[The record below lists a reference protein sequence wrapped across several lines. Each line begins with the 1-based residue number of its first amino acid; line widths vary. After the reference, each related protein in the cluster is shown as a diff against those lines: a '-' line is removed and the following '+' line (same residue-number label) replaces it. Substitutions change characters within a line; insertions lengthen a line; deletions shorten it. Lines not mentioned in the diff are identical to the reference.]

1 MKKKY
6 KLTCQQIAN
15 ITNGKIK
22 GNQSIV
28 INNLNR
34 IEYAENDELTFYSDN
49 KFESYVRNGN
59 AGCILIDQKFDIE
72 PKEHQCFIYVT
83 NAYQAFVKVLQYINQ
98 SQAPEKG
105 LIHPTAIIDSTAK
118 IGENCSIGAYSV
130 IGKNTT
136 IGNDTIIKSLV
147 TIGNDVDIGSN
158 TIIHSNVVCYDEVVI
173 GNNCIIHSG
182 AIIGSD
188 GFGFIENNDGSYIKI
203 PQLGNV
209 VIGDNVEIGANA
221 TIDSA
226 IAGSTII
233 ENGVKIDNLV
243 HIAHNV
249 IIGENSAIA
258 AQAGIAGST
267 KIGKRNRLGGQV
279 GLIGHIKTT
288 DDVIIAAQ
296 SGVSKSITQKGI
308 YFGSP
313 AKEKLKAFRLE
324 AILRNLPDIY
334 EEFLKII
341 KQKKTE
347 KT

>member
-1 MKKKY
+1 MKKRY
-6 KLTCQQIAN
+6 HLTCQEIAD
-15 ITNGKIK
+15 ITGGKIT
-22 GNQSIV
+22 GNNSIL

-34 IEYAENDELTFYSDN
+34 IEYAENDELTFYADD
-49 KFESYVRNGN
+49 KYEKYLINGK
-59 AGCILIDQKFDIE
+59 AGCVLIDEKFNLE
-72 PKEHQCFIYVT
+72 PKENQCFIFVKD
-83 NAYQAFVKVLQYINQ
+83 AYKSFVKVLQYISKTQ
-98 SQAPEKG
+98 IPDKG

-118 IGENCSIGAYSV
+118 IGKNCSIGAYSI

-147 TIGNDVDIGSN
+147 TIGNNVDIGSN
-158 TIIHSNVVCYDEVVI
+158 TIIHSNVVCYDEIVI

-182 AIIGSD
+182 AVIGSD
-188 GFGFIENNDGSYIKI
+188 GFGFIENNDGSYTKI

-209 VIGDNVEIGANA
+209 VIGDNVEIGANT

-249 IIGENSAIA
+249 IIGENSALA
-258 AQAGIAGST
+258 AQSGIAGST

-334 EEFLKII
+334 EEFLKFI
-341 KQKKTE
+341 KQKKAP
-347 KT
+347 